1 MTDSL
6 EIAMALLR
14 RDDIEG
20 LRLAPYLCAA
30 GYWTIGCGN
39 RYLSDGS
46 PVTGRTKPITES
58 GAVELLRITL
68 KELRDELRSLVNVP
82 LTSWQEGALLS
93 WQFNVGTR
101 AMRGSTLL
109 TLLNQRFYAS
119 AGRQL
124 LRWNKATIRGRLVV
138 LPGLQNRRNLE
149 LSVYGGR
156 PVTGVL
162 FTV

>member
-1 MTDSL
+1 MTNSL

-20 LRLAPYLCAA
+20 VRLAPYLCPA

-39 RYLSDGS
+39 RYLGDGS
-46 PVTGRTKPITES
+46 PVTARTKPITES
-58 GAVELLRITL
+58 EAGELLRTTL
-68 KELRDELRSLVNVP
+68 EELRDKLRSLVNVP

-93 WQFNVGTR
+93 WQFNVGTA
-101 AMRGSTLL
+101 AMRGSMLL
-109 TLLNQRFYAS
+109 TLLNQRRYAS

-124 LRWNKATIRGRLVV
+124 LRWDKATIRGRLVV
-138 LPGLQNRRNLE
+138 LPGLQKRRNLE

-156 PVTGVL
+156 PVTGVP
-162 FTV
+162 FKV

>member
-1 MTDSL
+1 M
-6 EIAMALLR
+6 
-14 RDDIEG
+14 
-20 LRLAPYLCAA
+20 
-30 GYWTIGCGN
+30 
-39 RYLSDGS
+39 
-46 PVTGRTKPITES
+46 TGRTTPITES
-58 GAVELLRITL
+58 EAVELLRITL

-162 FTV
+162 FKV